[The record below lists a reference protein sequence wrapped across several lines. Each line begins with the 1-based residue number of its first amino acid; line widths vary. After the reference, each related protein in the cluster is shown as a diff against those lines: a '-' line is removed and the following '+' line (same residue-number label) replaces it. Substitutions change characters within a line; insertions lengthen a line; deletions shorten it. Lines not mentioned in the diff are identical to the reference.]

1 MHPLDDDIGAV
12 LYAGDEIADAV
23 TWAGDPFSGFLNL
36 GDASVLEGRA
46 QAADAELLYPAR
58 IVLSVGTEVVVRGKR
73 YRVVADPERVG
84 DGREMIATLRAI

>member
-1 MHPLDDDIGAV
+1 MHPLDADLDAV

-23 TWAGDPFSGFLNL
+23 TWAGAPFSGYLNL

-46 QAADAELLYPAR
+46 QSADAELLYPAR
-58 IVLSVGTEVVVRGKR
+58 VVLSVGAELVIRGKR